1 MPWIDYDA
9 LSRPKKILVW
19 VLVVAAAV
27 LISAIV
33 WLLGFREVDVPTVQ

>member
-1 MPWIDYDA
+1 MPWIDYEA
-9 LSRPKKILVW
+9 LSRSRKILVW

-33 WLLGFREVDVPTVQ
+33 SLPGFREVDVPTVQ